1 MKSLRSYHSV
11 RESLGKMHAYV
22 ERVSKL
28 DSNNSHKKHSASV
41 AGAVLPDESMAP
53 PLNSDSQLNASS
65 EKLLNRS

>member
-1 MKSLRSYHSV
+1 
-11 RESLGKMHAYV
+11 MHAYV